1 MATVRY
7 LVDDVEAATRFYTER
22 LGFEIAERWGG
33 VLTIVARGDLRLL
46 LSGPQTSA
54 ARPMPDGSKPAPG
67 GWNRLV
73 IEVEDLPALMATLR
87 SAGVRFRSDLVTGPG
102 GRQALAEDPAGN
114 PVELFEPAQP
124 RQ

>member
-7 LVDDVEAATRFYTER
+7 FVDDVEAATRFYTER
-22 LGFEIAERWGG
+22 LGFAVAERWGG
-33 VLTIVARGDLRLL
+33 ALVIVAKGDLRLL

-54 ARPMPDGSKPAPG
+54 ARPMPDGRQPVPG

-73 IEVEDLPALMATLR
+73 LEVEDLPALMQRLQ
-87 SAGVRFRSDLVTGPG
+87 SAGVVFRSALVTGPG

-114 PVELFEPAQP
+114 PIELFEPA
-124 RQ
+124 R

>member
-7 LVDDVEAATRFYTER
+7 LVDDVDAATRFYTER
-22 LGFEIAERWGG
+22 LGFEVAERWGAA
-33 VLTIVARGDLRLL
+33 LTIVTRGDLRLL

-54 ARPMPDGSKPAPG
+54 AKPMPDGAKPVPG

-73 IEVEDLPALMATLR
+73 IEVRDLPALMETLR
-87 SAGVRFRSDLVTGPG
+87 AAGVRFRSDLVTGPG

-114 PVELFEPAQP
+114 PIELFEPA
-124 RQ
+124 R